1 MRRPRPAKG
10 GEKGIIMTYKTF
22 NMLLGAATE
31 EADRDRY
38 IAEWSSSSAILQAPE
53 APEQPDFDRITADL
67 GNIWDVAHMS
77 VADIRKAA
85 GMTQAAFAERFCI
98 PLRTV
103 INWEARNTGT
113 IYNRLMMA
121 DALGICT
128 VIRHA

>member
-1 MRRPRPAKG
+1 
-10 GEKGIIMTYKTF
+10 MTYKTF

-31 EADRDRY
+31 DADRDRY
-38 IAEWSSSSAILQAPE
+38 IAEWSSSSAILPAPD